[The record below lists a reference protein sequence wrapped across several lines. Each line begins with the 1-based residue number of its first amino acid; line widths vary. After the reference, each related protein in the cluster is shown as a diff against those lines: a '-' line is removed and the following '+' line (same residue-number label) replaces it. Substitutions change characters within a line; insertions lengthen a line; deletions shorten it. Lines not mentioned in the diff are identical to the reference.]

1 MARRKKTIKN
11 PFEIYQTILRE
22 WAVEVSPD
30 MQDELPREKLLDAML
45 RLFEKLGAAELR
57 APLNKE
63 IMMQP
68 VPWQHIKI
76 YYPPLRNAMRW
87 QWTALDIPTPSLLS
101 FLAPHL
107 LAMAAL
113 RWLAIWLRDPTPS
126 QERLMATM
134 DRDLNRIHIAVQKFN
149 NLNLK
154 S

>member
-22 WAVEVSPD
+22 WAAEVPPD

-45 RLFEKLGAAELR
+45 RLFEKLETAKLR
-57 APLNKE
+57 APLNQE
-63 IMMQP
+63 IMMQAA
-68 VPWQHIKI
+68 PWQHIKI

-87 QWTALDIPTPSLLS
+87 QWMALNIPTPSLLS

-107 LAMAAL
+107 LAISAL
-113 RWLAIWLRDPTPS
+113 RWLAIWLRDPTPG
-126 QERLMATM
+126 QERLMATL
-134 DRDLNRIHIAVQKFN
+134 DRDLNRIHTTIQKFN
-149 NLNLK
+149 HLNLK